1 LSLRNITNLIRN
13 TTAYDEASPVPN
25 YKAAHLDSLIF
36 TYNFGNQLKKV
47 NDRSSNQAGFKNTG
61 SSTDDFAYNRAGAIT
76 QDKNKGIDSVK
87 YNAFGLIE
95 RVKFSSGK
103 SIQYYYDANG
113 SKLSMKMVDGNQTQH
128 TKYVGEFIYRNDTLE
143 FISSPE
149 GRLVQKSNAFKYEYF
164 ITDHMGNNRLL
175 FKSDAAT
182 ENTYTANFE
191 TSTNNEFTNY
201 NNRVGFNLMDKTD
214 AGTTYTFSQKLTG
227 GFNAQVGLSKSLK
240 VYPGDKI
247 EIQAFAKYL
256 SSSQTTNLAGFAS
269 ALTQAFGLSATSTG
283 EAAKAFQS
291 INEYGGFIATGNG
304 EGNSTH
310 PKAFINILVYD
321 KDFNFLD
328 LAFDQVQGGE
338 QIPNGANTPH
348 DELNINYEV
357 KKEGYIFFFISYEDS
372 RSFEVYFDDVSI
384 KHKETRIIQYNEYYA
399 HGMLN
404 ANSWTRTA
412 NSNKNLFNAGTELN
426 ATTNWYDTPLR
437 GLDPVLGRFMQLDA
451 LAELSPSLTPY
462 RFGFNNPMSFNDPT
476 GAYENNY
483 GLIGDVG
490 NYVGRGYDKDG
501 DAGLARYFGN
511 YNEERMIRSEVMNV
525 GGGGTSMSVAE
536 FLVEMWTGKNKGGSW
551 KNGKGKIY
559 DNVKD
564 AKNNFRDNLGID
576 VWAAERKQRKA
587 RVIVE
592 EIIMGEELNKFD
604 KQQQKQDRP
613 WDLDGNGKFSLEEA
627 NNWFRN
633 GKGETVQVNLNSI
646 DFSNVYKSDITKNNG
661 YVNLFFKQSPAS
673 KFFSGGGNVYGTIKL
688 EIVSGFTVR
697 APGGYFDKYDF
708 DIKPWNAD
716 PQRILRNT
724 ATHIGA
730 AVAGEG
736 TPFKIEFLG
745 TATLAGDKPY
755 PPR

>member
-1 LSLRNITNLIRN
+1 
-13 TTAYDEASPVPN
+13 
-25 YKAAHLDSLIF
+25 
-36 TYNFGNQLKKV
+36 
-47 NDRSSNQAGFKNTG
+47 
-61 SSTDDFAYNRAGAIT
+61 
-76 QDKNKGIDSVK
+76 
-87 YNAFGLIE
+87 
-95 RVKFSSGK
+95 
-103 SIQYYYDANG
+103 
-113 SKLSMKMVDGNQTQH
+113 
-128 TKYVGEFIYRNDTLE
+128 
-143 FISSPE
+143 
-149 GRLVQKSNAFKYEYF
+149 
-164 ITDHMGNNRLL
+164 
-175 FKSDAAT
+175 
-182 ENTYTANFE
+182 
-191 TSTNNEFTNY
+191 
-201 NNRVGFNLMDKTD
+201 
-214 AGTTYTFSQKLTG
+214 SQKLTG

-304 EGNSTH
+304 EGNSNH

-357 KKEGYIFFFISYEDS
+357 KKEGYIFFFLSYEDT
-372 RSFEVYFDDVSI
+372 RSFEVYFDDVNI

-404 ANSWTRTA
+404 ANSWIRTA

-426 ATTNWYDTPLR
+426 ATTNWYDTPMR

-490 NYVGRGYDKDG
+490 NYVGRGHDKEG

-511 YNEERMIRSEVMNV
+511 YNEERMIRNEAMNV
-525 GGGGTSMSVAE
+525 GGGGTTMSVSE

-564 AKNNFRDNLGID
+564 AKNNFRDNLGIN
-576 VWAAERKQRKA
+576 VWAAERKKRKL
-587 RVIVE
+587 IILID
-592 EIIMGEELNKFD
+592 EILFGEKLQEFD
-604 KQQQKQDRP
+604 KKLKAQKRVEAA
-613 WDLDGNGKFSLEEA
+613 LMVIENYRANGTKYSQEKRQFGCDVDYADCSSTFTTIIGQAGQE
-627 NNWFRN
+627 NIFK
-633 GKGETVQVNLNSI
+633 GKRTADMRDEI
-646 DFSNVYKSDITKNNG
+646 
-661 YVNLFFKQSPAS
+661 AS
-673 KFFSGGGNVYGTIKL
+673 KPTNNKYRFNDPLPGDVMMWGKHVAMVTDVIDGKVYFATMGLSGASIAKVKLDESCSLLTENKWGGGG
-688 EIVSGFTVR
+688 
-697 APGGYFDKYDF
+697 
-708 DIKPWNAD
+708 
-716 PQRILRNT
+716 
-724 ATHIGA
+724 
-730 AVAGEG
+730 
-736 TPFKIEFLG
+736 FLG
-745 TATLAGDKPY
+745 FWTPD
-755 PPR
+755 